1 MRKLYLG
8 LAVVGAILPL
18 RYFIRFLMQNGL
30 DMPLLLRQLFQNDIS
45 AAFGLDVIVS
55 SVVLWLFV
63 FTEGK
68 RLGMKQLWVYIVCN
82 VAVGVSMALPLFLFF
97 REPKLKA

>member
-1 MRKLYLG
+1 MENGKLAFGDQSHFCICHLPFSIFHLSLARSFKHSFRPSISGLNSALHSLTTKEILMRKLYLG

-45 AAFGLDVIVS
+45 SA
-55 SVVLWLFV
+55 
-63 FTEGK
+63 
-68 RLGMKQLWVYIVCN
+68 
-82 VAVGVSMALPLFLFF
+82 
-97 REPKLKA
+97 